1 MATDPPAF
9 TWPLPGYTRVSPGG
23 GFNARRGYGPHN
35 AIDVPAP
42 LGTPYLA
49 IAAGL
54 VLRAGRFGSC
64 GLTVQLALANGWR
77 THVCHLSAVKV
88 RRGQRVRAG
97 QVIGHVGSTGD
108 STGNHAHINL
118 FSPDKRPRSR
128 WVGWVKAF
136 AVNPSAYIPTTT
148 TARTYTVVSGDT
160 ASEIA
165 QRHGLTWPAFKAL
178 NPNGPR
184 SGKWRLIY
192 PGERFRVA

>member
-1 MATDPPAF
+1 MTTDPPAF
-9 TWPLPGYTRVSPGG
+9 IWPLPGHTRITG
-23 GFNARRGYGPHN
+23 GFNARRSYGPHN

-49 IAAGL
+49 IAAGR
-54 VLRAGRFGSC
+54 VLRAGRFGDC
-64 GLTVQLALANGWR
+64 GITVQLALANGWR

-88 RRGQRVRAG
+88 RKGHRVRAG

-108 STGNHAHINL
+108 STGPHAHINL
-118 FSPDKRPRSR
+118 FAPAPRPGTR
-128 WVGWVKAF
+128 WVGWVKAW
-136 AVNPSAYIPTTT
+136 AVNPSSYIST
-148 TARTYTVVSGDT
+148 TATPPTRHYTVVSGDN
-160 ASEIA
+160 ASTIA
-165 QRHGLTWPAFKAL
+165 YNHGLTWRRFKAL